1 MVQQLRDAMKRF
13 NDGTDEIFD
22 EFNKNGNEGNRHS
35 IDMQHRLDGGK
46 CQITE
51 IVDSKNCI
59 CYAVDLN
66 G

>member
-1 MVQQLRDAMKRF
+1 MKRF
-13 NDGTDEIFD
+13 NDDADAIFD
-22 EFNKNGNEGNRHS
+22 DFNKIGDKDNGHS
-35 IDMQHRLDGGK
+35 IDMQQRLDGGK